1 MKKISCIIFFLFIK
15 SNLIAQDF
23 NLINSNNV
31 LDFISNVEENK
42 PREYY
47 SNIYQIGN
55 NNLANIL
62 MQNSTIY
69 IQQVGNQNILY
80 FNSGNTNGV
89 NNSLDISIR
98 GNQNLVEITGVN
110 SISNGMS
117 LELLGNNKTVII
129 NNR

>member
-62 MQNSTIY
+62 MQNSTID